1 MCAST
6 KPMKMRPLTAIR
18 SFSAMVE
25 RVDLLFFT
33 RVAVAT
39 PATVALPMGAE
50 CPEAM

>member
-6 KPMKMRPLTAIR
+6 KPMKTMPLTAMR

-25 RVDLLFFT
+25 RVDLLFLT

-39 PATVALPMGAE
+39 EVTVSFRGATGSPPGM
-50 CPEAM
+50 

>member
-6 KPMKMRPLTAIR
+6 KPMKMMPLTAMR

-25 RVDLLFFT
+25 RVDLLFLT

-39 PATVALPMGAE
+39 ASPYRSGGATGSPPGM
-50 CPEAM
+50 